1 MGRVY
6 RLAAP
11 GCRLSGRRTE
21 VAYRRYAGTMR
32 LRHAGFTLVELM
44 VTVTLSVILI
54 AIAVPSFGTLLA
66 SRAAQAAAD
75 NLVSDLRL
83 ARFEAIKLS
92 RTVSVCSSI
101 SGETCSDSAS
111 WKDGWI
117 VFVDADGDGSL
128 DSGDEVL
135 RVQDAL
141 TSIASM
147 ASTSPA
153 NDRSFFVYQP
163 TGMARGA
170 TQTFVITP
178 TGDSAGSLTRVV
190 CVSIQGRAALRASGT
205 VSCT

>member
-1 MGRVY
+1 
-6 RLAAP
+6 
-11 GCRLSGRRTE
+11 
-21 VAYRRYAGTMR
+21 MR
-32 LRHAGFTLVELM
+32 LRYAGFTLVELM
-44 VTVTLSVILI
+44 VTVTVSVILI
-54 AIAVPSFGTLLA
+54 AIAAPSFGTLLLKR
-66 SRAAQAAAD
+66 SVQVAAD
-75 NLVSDLRL
+75 NLVSDLRF

-92 RTVSVCSSI
+92 RTVSVCSA
-101 SGETCSDSAS
+101 TTPTACSAGAS

-128 DSGDEVL
+128 DAGDQVL

-141 TSIASM
+141 PSIATM

-170 TQTFVITP
+170 TQTFIITP
-178 TGDSAGSLTRVV
+178 TGDGTSSLTRVI